1 MNRPLLAALATLALL
16 ALASG
21 CALGGSEEPSG
32 DGLLTR
38 SPEGEQGEM
47 TGIVGGTLEL
57 DPDRGCVLLSGKP
70 VVWPAETTLTTNPP
84 KLHLPGGLTAR
95 SGHRISGGGGE
106 VPAAGIRETSIRI
119 EGDLTRALTCA
130 PAGSE
135 VIVFSTRGDQ
145 IRVLGVDRTVV
156 ASSDRMIWAS
166 ELGTPRAV
174 SDPALVRKVEEA
186 AKASGARAIEVTVFA
201 LSRGQHVPA
210 VTLESADPASY
221 MKHRLRGFL
230 DRIGYFEP
238 NSLAFVELVDEDGRF
253 AWSAGRFGNGGM
265 VHPRPDLDQCSP
277 IGHSQLALQ
286 KPPPPC
292 PAD

>member
-1 MNRPLLAALATLALL
+1 MFALI

-21 CALGGSEEPSG
+21 CALGGSDEPSG

-38 SPEGEQGEM
+38 SLEGEEGEM
-47 TGIVGGTLEL
+47 AAIVGGTLEL
-57 DPDRGCVLLSGKP
+57 DFGRGCVLLSGKP

-84 KLHLPGGLTAR
+84 ELHLPDGLTAR
-95 SGHRISGGGGE
+95 SGDKISGRGGE
-106 VPAAGIRETSIRI
+106 VPAARIRETSIRI

-130 PAGSE
+130 PADSE
-135 VIVFSTRGDQ
+135 VIVFSTRGYQ
-145 IRVLGVDRTVV
+145 ISVLGADRTVV
-156 ASSDRMIWAS
+156 ASSDRTIWAT

-174 SDPALVRKVEEA
+174 SDPVLVRKVEEA
-186 AKASGARAIEVTVFA
+186 ADASGARAIDMIVFA

-265 VHPRPDLDQCSP
+265 VHPRPDLDQRSP
-277 IGHSQLALQ
+277 IAHSQLALQ
-286 KPPPPC
+286 RPPPC